1 MTEYTKTD
9 KQSKYPEST
18 DYTRPGY
25 TGKRAVTIAL
35 LLTCRKVYLETYHLP
50 AKNKEHVFWHERWP
64 DHQERYANA
73 AGGQEQAYF
82 ERFTPWQLELV
93 KEVHLFTQLYWLE
106 DGSFLRLTQKDFM
119 QGVEKVKITIRR
131 GDWWWNERNSPLG
144 INPQRG
150 NGDEAQMQRDWE
162 AERRGITIP
171 WRQGGWGCAF
181 ENLKGLRELEME
193 FETSEDKVAELGRIV
208 EKAKTWR
215 FPLKDGKVL
224 STEGLEENMWKW
236 RGPMCLWSHW
246 CPYCFAGSNCQGART
261 QNVQCIEKRRLRA
274 LGIGPECT
282 VRTLRWR
289 VANATS

>member
-1 MTEYTKTD
+1 
-9 KQSKYPEST
+9 
-18 DYTRPGY
+18 
-25 TGKRAVTIAL
+25 
-35 LLTCRKVYLETYHLP
+35 
-50 AKNKEHVFWHERWP
+50 
-64 DHQERYANA
+64 
-73 AGGQEQAYF
+73 
-82 ERFTPWQLELV
+82 
-93 KEVHLFTQLYWLE
+93 
-106 DGSFLRLTQKDFM
+106 M